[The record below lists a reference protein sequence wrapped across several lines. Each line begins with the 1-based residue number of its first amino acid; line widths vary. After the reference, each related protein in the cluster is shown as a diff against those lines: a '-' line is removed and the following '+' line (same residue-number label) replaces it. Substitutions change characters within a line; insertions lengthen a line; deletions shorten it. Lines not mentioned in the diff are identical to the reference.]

1 MPGPGWHKDM
11 FRSHPHAHY
20 TTSAA
25 TSASISLREQL
36 HKGTVDYF
44 NAKDVR
50 GSSPAASLAAD
61 ISMNFRLDSDG
72 SPRFPTPRRALFTA
86 SMVGGLEG
94 RGMSNLYNCIHRPQL
109 TYQRLCDYT
118 SSTIIVSRAPHRAHG
133 DVSLASQGAL
143 QHPDRDPVADSSLDP
158 CRRGHDARLPSANH
172 PPKLLGAS
180 QAGRVSQSSASFV
193 YRSHLLTLSNRRKFA
208 PPRRPSFTR
217 LKAFSSGGPSSQS
230 SPYLFGSD
238 TALPTFGS
246 GLSLHEC
253 FETASP
259 PPSERRP
266 HSANSPLAP
275 APLGFRG
282 RQFGGISAAGNHRHG
297 SPINFQGRRQ
307 SNPFLRN
314 RKQYRRSLSMFEH
327 PADVMNRKPDGE
339 ESPVSPLQEVADVE
353 EAYQPVL
360 PHFLPDDPADTIP
373 RITQETL
380 LDVLDGRYGE
390 KFDHKMIID
399 CRFEYEYEG
408 GHIDSAVNHNNK
420 ELLTSQLFTNPMS
433 RTLLIF
439 HCEYSAHRA
448 PLMARHVRSEDRTQ
462 NADQYPKLNY
472 PDVYILEGG
481 YSAFFGQHRVRCYPP
496 EYVEMSDANHQRTC
510 EREMGRL
517 KSRKGL
523 SRAQT
528 FAFGQREPCVDES
541 PTGPSRPSSRQTSM
555 SLLGQSPLLGDRLP
569 SRRMASY

>member
-94 RGMSNLYNCIHRPQL
+94 RDYVTTPPLPSSSPAPLTELMEMSPLPHKAPFSTQIEIQSPTPLSTPADEGMMLDSP
-109 TYQRLCDYT
+109 
-118 SSTIIVSRAPHRAHG
+118 APITR
-133 DVSLASQGAL
+133 Q
-143 QHPDRDPVADSSLDP
+143 SSLE
-158 CRRGHDARLPSANH
+158 
-172 PPKLLGAS
+172 PPKLAE
-180 QAGRVSQSSASFV
+180 
-193 YRSHLLTLSNRRKFA
+193 RKFA